1 MKYRLP
7 LIRQWLERGR
17 PIVEILH
24 NGKSVKVPERD
35 LEGAFKV
42 ERNEMFVG
50 DMPYG
55 VWLQRMVRKY
65 PYNNDYRQLLNEY
78 NAMETRGQKPTQAQ
92 YNPFAGV
99 VRGIALGSAEAGEP
113 VEIKLV
119 TDGPYHQETSYS
131 IPPGNYNVVRDDKH
145 GIVFLTDADYVPQG
159 EQVDESSSI
168 TLTVDQ
174 MLREEIQKTQFA
186 EEVARKKALLANYGV
201 DDFENGQIL
210 SFPKRLPNAKKDQ
223 GYETYQYAA
232 LKVKGMWYLTRGWPG
247 PVQSPKQ
254 WADLVIWLIE
264 GDWPTKAEEVGLASF
279 RAQDD
284 LASHAK
290 QSRAIEA
297 PQVDTT
303 PDPKLS
309 NEKDAKVAGYV
320 ESTYTRPIKDNP
332 QA

>member
-1 MKYRLP
+1 MEEYTGQMSYGAWLASMS
-7 LIRQWLERGR
+7 RQY
-17 PIVEILH
+17 P
-24 NGKSVKVPERD
+24 NDPE
-35 LEGAFKV
+35 
-42 ERNEMFVG
+42 
-50 DMPYG
+50 
-55 VWLQRMVRKY
+55 VRK
-65 PYNNDYRQLLNEY
+65 LWWEY
-78 NAMETRGQKPTQAQ
+78 NYSEGRGEKPAQAQ
-92 YNPFAGV
+92 YNPFGSRIPQPGDQMI
-99 VRGIALGSAEAGEP
+99 VRGIALGRAKAGEP

-201 DDFENGQIL
+201 DDFENGQVL
-210 SFPKRLPNAKKDQ
+210 TFPKRLPNAKKDQ

-232 LKVKGMWYLTRGWPG
+232 LKVRGMWYLTRGWPG

-254 WADLVIWLIE
+254 WADLIIWLIE

-297 PQVDTT
+297 PQVNTT
-303 PDPKLS
+303 PDPNLS
-309 NEKDAKVAGYV
+309 NEKDAKVAGY
-320 ESTYTRPIKDNP
+320 YTRPIKDNP

>member
-1 MKYRLP
+1 MEEYTGQMSYGAWLASMS
-7 LIRQWLERGR
+7 RQY
-17 PIVEILH
+17 P
-24 NGKSVKVPERD
+24 NDPE
-35 LEGAFKV
+35 
-42 ERNEMFVG
+42 
-50 DMPYG
+50 
-55 VWLQRMVRKY
+55 VRK
-65 PYNNDYRQLLNEY
+65 LWWEY
-78 NAMETRGQKPTQAQ
+78 NYSEGRGKKPAQAQ
-92 YNPFAGV
+92 YNPFGSRIPEPGDRMI
-99 VRGIALGSAEAGEP
+99 VRGIALGRAKAGEP

-145 GIVFLTDADYVPQG
+145 GIVFLTDADYVPHG

-174 MLREEIQKTQFA
+174 MLREELQKTQFA
-186 EEVARKKALLANYGV
+186 EEVARKKALLANFGV
-201 DDFENGQIL
+201 DDFEDGQVL
-210 SFPKRLPNAKKDQ
+210 TFPKRLPNAKKDEGFQ
-223 GYETYQYAA
+223 TYQYAA
-232 LKVKGMWYLTRGWPG
+232 LKVKGQWYLTGMRNNVTKWNA
-247 PVQSPKQ
+247 S
-254 WADLVIWLIE
+254 WADLIIWLIE

-279 RAQDD
+279 RPQDD

-320 ESTYTRPIKDNP
+320 EGTYTRPIKDNP

>member
-1 MKYRLP
+1 MEEYTGQMSYGAWLASMS
-7 LIRQWLERGR
+7 RQY
-17 PIVEILH
+17 P
-24 NGKSVKVPERD
+24 NDPE
-35 LEGAFKV
+35 
-42 ERNEMFVG
+42 
-50 DMPYG
+50 
-55 VWLQRMVRKY
+55 VRK
-65 PYNNDYRQLLNEY
+65 LWWEY
-78 NAMETRGQKPTQAQ
+78 NYSEGRGKKPAQAQ
-92 YNPFAGV
+92 YNPFGSRIPEPGDRMI
-99 VRGIALGSAEAGEP
+99 VRGIALGRAKAGEP

-174 MLREEIQKTQFA
+174 MLREELQKTQFA
-186 EEVARKKALLANYGV
+186 EEVARKKALLANFGV
-201 DDFENGQIL
+201 DDFEDGQVL
-210 SFPKRLPNAKKDQ
+210 TFPKRLPNAKKDEGFQ
-223 GYETYQYAA
+223 TYQYAA
-232 LKVKGMWYLTRGWPG
+232 LKVKGQWYLTGMRNNVTKWNA
-247 PVQSPKQ
+247 S
-254 WADLVIWLIE
+254 WADLIIWLIE

-279 RAQDD
+279 RPQDD

-320 ESTYTRPIKDNP
+320 EGTYTRPIKDNP